1 MKVGIIG
8 AGHIGAN
15 LARLFVAQ
23 GVDVA
28 ISNSRGPATLQP
40 LVDELGAKLRA
51 VTPDGAAEFG
61 DVIVLAVPLKEF
73 GRLPAERL
81 RGKAVVDAMNYYP
94 DRDGQLPILDSG
106 ELGSS
111 EMVARR
117 LIGARVVKAFNTIW
131 FEHLGKQGN
140 LDAPVEER
148 RAIFIAGDDEV
159 AKRDVTA
166 LIERIGFGAVDMGS
180 LADGRKQQ
188 PDTPVYNRDMTV
200 AEARAMIAN
209 RSS

>member
-15 LARLFVAQ
+15 LARLLVAQ
-23 GVDVA
+23 GIDVA
-28 ISNSRGPATLQP
+28 ISNSRGPTTLKA
-40 LVDELGAKLRA
+40 LVDEIGTKLRA
-51 VTPDGAAEFG
+51 VTPDAAAEFG
-61 DVIVLAVPLKEF
+61 DVVVLAVPLKEF
-73 GRLPAERL
+73 GRLPAEKL

-94 DRDGQLPILDSG
+94 ERDGQLPILDSG

-131 FEHLGKQGN
+131 FEHLRKQGRP
-140 LDAPVEER
+140 DAPVEER
-148 RAIFIAGDDEV
+148 RAIFIAGDDEA

-180 LADGRKQQ
+180 LLDGRKQQ
-188 PDTPVYNRDMTV
+188 PDTPVYNRDLTV
-200 AEARAMIAN
+200 AEAREMIAN
-209 RSS
+209 PSS